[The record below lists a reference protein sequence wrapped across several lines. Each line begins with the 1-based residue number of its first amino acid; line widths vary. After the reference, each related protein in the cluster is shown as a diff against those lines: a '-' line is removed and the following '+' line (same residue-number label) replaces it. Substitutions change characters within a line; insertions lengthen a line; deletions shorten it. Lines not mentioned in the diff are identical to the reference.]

1 LNIYVII
8 SRNTVLSWILDF
20 KMFEENCAGTG
31 IYHKNIGTEKMSKI
45 RERHQGKKPDPER
58 VSFLRSLPV
67 EVKARLTGA
76 ETEAF
81 MYGEELPPSLLEKL
95 KDYLVEDEG

>member
-1 LNIYVII
+1 
-8 SRNTVLSWILDF
+8 
-20 KMFEENCAGTG
+20 
-31 IYHKNIGTEKMSKI
+31 MSKI
-45 RERHQGKKPDPER
+45 SERHQGKKPDPER
-58 VSFLRSLPV
+58 VAFLRSLPV
-67 EVKARLTGA
+67 EVKAGLTGE